1 MPTREEEKRT
11 PLQREI
17 DRSVCFSASPSF
29 LIFLVAFCIGWIVLE
44 IAFQLSA

>member
-1 MPTREEEKRT
+1 LAEREEEKRT

-17 DRSVCFSASPSF
+17 DRDTVFFNDPSS
-29 LIFLVAFCIGWIVLE
+29 LIFLVAFCVGRIVLE